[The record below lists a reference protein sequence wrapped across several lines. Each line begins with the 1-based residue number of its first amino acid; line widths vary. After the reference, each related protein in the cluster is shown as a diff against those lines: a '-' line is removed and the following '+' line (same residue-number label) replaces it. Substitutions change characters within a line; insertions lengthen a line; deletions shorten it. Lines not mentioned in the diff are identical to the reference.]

1 MVASQLSNYSY
12 HNGHCS
18 CELYLHL
25 HAQRP
30 PGVAIPGKRTFGG
43 QVESLGSDA
52 RKVSV
57 PVTGSPSCKA
67 CSYTV
72 GGIGLGRPGQLSDL
86 SHMYMYVFFFQSS
99 ELHFSHLSYTALLW
113 TSVNTT
119 LTCTV
124 PSVGV
129 VH

>member
-1 MVASQLSNYSY
+1 MHQVPSQAVGGHAG
-12 HNGHCS
+12 HNMTQNREG
-18 CELYLHL
+18 LHL

-57 PVTGSPSCKA
+57 LVIGSPSCKA

-72 GGIGLGRPGQLSDL
+72 EGIGLGRPGQLSDL
-86 SHMYMYVFFFQSS
+86 SRQ
-99 ELHFSHLSYTALLW
+99 
-113 TSVNTT
+113 
-119 LTCTV
+119 
-124 PSVGV
+124 P
-129 VH
+129 